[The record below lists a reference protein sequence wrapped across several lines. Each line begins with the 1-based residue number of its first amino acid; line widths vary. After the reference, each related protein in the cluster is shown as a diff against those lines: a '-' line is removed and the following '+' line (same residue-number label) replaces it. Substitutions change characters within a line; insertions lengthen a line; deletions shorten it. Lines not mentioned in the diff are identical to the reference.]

1 MIENIIITSGRAHIK
16 LAKEIAKHCRVPFT
30 EINFKNFHDGDWKP
44 KFPKTIRGLTVFIV
58 QPTNPVLGKH
68 MGENLY
74 ELLVINDAAMR
85 ASADEVIAVIP
96 YYGAARQDRKDEPRV
111 PITARL
117 NADLIVNAGIT
128 KVITM
133 DLHVDQIQ
141 GFFNI
146 PVDNLY
152 GSYFFIPL
160 IKELNIENLAF
171 SSADV
176 GGARRAEAYARRF
189 KTPLIICYKNKV
201 EGEIEKIVPLG
212 DIKGKN
218 VQVVRMDGL
227 KNIKCFGSSR
237 SFANHMKEIPGIVGV
252 ETFVKHHSV
261 VVYFD
266 KKIIGE
272 EAVKEAIFSPLSEL
286 LNFKGK
292 ATGMVSFVKLGID
305 RCFDPNDQFYLGEL
319 LRKDKG
325 IYALSTRF
333 GEPVQAT
340 IYYDSS
346 LTDENNIRKAV
357 SMESLIMGEGKDQTS
372 VKTGFAVNEAGNTTG
387 EIPAFEFLSMFI
399 ATTDVAFN
407 KYESYTEDKMLVYEL
422 PFGQAADPEMQK
434 WMPFLVS
441 HASNDDGIV
450 RIQTS
455 FTESGP
461 VIKIWFVDS
470 MTTVEKI
477 NSVLNSPE
485 FLIHYPDKSVKRIK
499 NPFKFL
505 I

>member
-1 MIENIIITSGRAHIK
+1 MMKDIIITSGRAHIK

-85 ASADEVIAVIP
+85 ASADKVIAVIP

-218 VQVVRMDGL
+218 IVLLDDIVDTAGTITKAADVLLENGANSVIGIATHPVLSPGAQERIDASGISKFYFLSSLKVR
-227 KNIKCFGSSR
+227 ITS
-237 SFANHMKEIPGIVGV
+237 
-252 ETFVKHHSV
+252 
-261 VVYFD
+261 
-266 KKIIGE
+266 KKIRLISPAPLFG
-272 EAVKEAIFSPLSEL
+272 EAIKEHMTPGGS
-286 LNFKGK
+286 
-292 ATGMVSFVKLGID
+292 VSKL
-305 RCFDPNDQFYLGEL
+305 
-319 LRKDKG
+319 
-325 IYALSTRF
+325 
-333 GEPVQAT
+333 
-340 IYYDSS
+340 
-346 LTDENNIRKAV
+346 
-357 SMESLIMGEGKDQTS
+357 
-372 VKTGFAVNEAGNTTG
+372 
-387 EIPAFEFLSMFI
+387 FI
-399 ATTDVAFN
+399 
-407 KYESYTEDKMLVYEL
+407 
-422 PFGQAADPEMQK
+422 QK
-434 WMPFLVS
+434 
-441 HASNDDGIV
+441 
-450 RIQTS
+450 
-455 FTESGP
+455 
-461 VIKIWFVDS
+461 
-470 MTTVEKI
+470 
-477 NSVLNSPE
+477 
-485 FLIHYPDKSVKRIK
+485 
-499 NPFKFL
+499 
-505 I
+505 